1 VEPGLRSVKEGSVAN
16 HGGAGMRKREL
27 EFFRKILK
35 QQLEELTPKSDA
47 AIAGLL
53 NSTVTS
59 ADPLDRTSLELERDF
74 TLRML
79 DRENKLIIKIKKALG
94 KIEDQTFG
102 ICEVC
107 GEEIDIERLR
117 LRPVTELCIGCKTH
131 QERLEK
137 LTCE

>member
-1 VEPGLRSVKEGSVAN
+1 MK
-16 HGGAGMRKREL
+16 KREVA
-27 EFFRKILK
+27 FFRKMLQ
-35 QQLEELTPKSDA
+35 QQLEELTQKSDA

-53 NSTVTS
+53 NSTDTS

-79 DRENKLIIKIKKALG
+79 DRENKLIVKIKKALG
-94 KIEDQTFG
+94 KIEDHTFG
-102 ICEVC
+102 ICEIC
-107 GEEIDIERLR
+107 GDEIDIERLK

-131 QERLEK
+131 RERLEK

>member
-1 VEPGLRSVKEGSVAN
+1 MK
-16 HGGAGMRKREL
+16 KREM
-27 EFFRKILK
+27 EFFRKMLK
-35 QQLEELTPKSDA
+35 QQLKELTQKSDA

-79 DRENKLIIKIKKALG
+79 DRENKLMLKIKKALA
-94 KIEDQTFG
+94 KVEDQTFG
-102 ICEVC
+102 ICDAC
-107 GEEIDIERLR
+107 GEGIDIERLKSS
-117 LRPVTELCIGCKTH
+117 PVTALCIGCKTH
-131 QERLEK
+131 QERIEK

>member
-1 VEPGLRSVKEGSVAN
+1 MAEAYVYVTGAEISEGGDRCAN

-35 QQLEELTPKSDA
+35 QQLEELTRKSDA
-47 AIAGLL
+47 SIAGLL

-79 DRENKLIIKIKKALG
+79 DRENKL
-94 KIEDQTFG
+94 
-102 ICEVC
+102 
-107 GEEIDIERLR
+107 
-117 LRPVTELCIGCKTH
+117 
-131 QERLEK
+131 EK
-137 LTCE
+137 DK

>member
-1 VEPGLRSVKEGSVAN
+1 
-16 HGGAGMRKREL
+16 M
-27 EFFRKILK
+27 
-35 QQLEELTPKSDA
+35 
-47 AIAGLL
+47 
-53 NSTVTS
+53 
-59 ADPLDRTSLELERDF
+59 ERDF

-79 DRENKLIIKIKKALG
+79 DRENKLIIKIKKVLG

-107 GEEIDIERLR
+107 GEEIDSERLR
-117 LRPVTELCIGCKTH
+117 LRPVTELCIGCKTY

>member
-1 VEPGLRSVKEGSVAN
+1 MSDRRYRCVDD
-16 HGGAGMRKREL
+16 GGDVMKKREL
-27 EFFRKILK
+27 EFFRKMLK
-35 QQLEELTPKSDA
+35 QQLRELTQKSDA

-53 NSTVTS
+53 ESTVTS

-79 DRENKLIIKIKKALG
+79 DRENKLILKIKKGLE

-107 GEEIDIERLR
+107 GEEIDIERLK
-117 LRPVTELCIGCKTH
+117 LRPVTELCIDCKTH

>member
-1 VEPGLRSVKEGSVAN
+1 VRRGRSLDD
-16 HGGAGMRKREL
+16 GGAVMKKREM
-27 EFFRKILK
+27 EFFRKMLK
-35 QQLEELTPKSDA
+35 QQLKELTEKSDA

-53 NSTVTS
+53 DSTVTS

-79 DRENKLIIKIKKALG
+79 DRENKLMLKIKKALA
-94 KIEDQTFG
+94 KVEDRTFG

-107 GEEIDIERLR
+107 GEEIDIERLKS
-117 LRPVTELCIGCKTH
+117 RPVTALCIGCKTH
-131 QERLEK
+131 QERIEK

>member
-1 VEPGLRSVKEGSVAN
+1 MK
-16 HGGAGMRKREL
+16 KREF
-27 EFFRKILK
+27 EFFRKMLK
-35 QQLEELTPKSDA
+35 HQLEELTRKSDA
-47 AIAGLL
+47 AIVELL

-74 TLRML
+74 ALRML
-79 DRENKLIIKIKKALG
+79 DRENKLIVKIKKALG

-102 ICEVC
+102 ICENC
-107 GEEIDIERLR
+107 GDEIDIERLK
-117 LRPVTELCIGCKTH
+117 LRPVTELCADCKTH